1 MLRRLAPAAA
11 LLLFS
16 ACAAEPARLLADIE
30 AGARATP
37 AVLEEAARL
46 RRPHPVAGTQA
57 DLYHPPAEVRGRLVV
72 VPGLAE
78 AGRRDPR
85 LVAFAASLARA
96 GFLVLVPDLP
106 AAARGSADAADAET
120 VAEALLALPE
130 TRGPTGLVGISYAA
144 GPAWLAAMQPR
155 LAGRVDF
162 VLTLG
167 AYRDPEAMVTFLAT
181 GAYRAPEDAGWRQGQ
196 PRAQALWQFLA
207 ANADALP
214 RPEDA
219 ASLRAIA
226 AARLARQAAPPPA
239 SPAVAAVV
247 ALAEER
253 DPEAVP
259 ARLAA
264 LPAALR
270 ARIAALSLA
279 PLPLEH
285 FRGCALLLHGTRD
298 PVIPWTESLRLYRA
312 LSPGHARLHLIEGLD
327 HVDAGGL
334 GLGGRLAALEAAR
347 EVLALRDGGESVRR
361 GPSPHPVE
369 DPRPLV
375 GIRAALH
382 LLEGHGGAALQALEP
397 GQQPLLHLRPHSGVA
412 GVGAEVEEFL
422 GVVGQIE

>member
-11 LLLFS
+11 LLLLA
-16 ACAAEPARLLADIE
+16 ACAGEPARLLAEI
-30 AGARATP
+30 ATSARTTP

-46 RRPHPVAGTQA
+46 RRPHPVPGTQA
-57 DLYHPPAEVRGRLVV
+57 DLYHPPGEVQARLVV

-85 LVAFAASLARA
+85 LVAFAASLARV

-120 VAEALLALPE
+120 VAEAVLALPE
-130 TRGPTGLVGISYAA
+130 ASGPTGLVGISYAA
-144 GPAWLAAMQPR
+144 GPAWLAAMTPR

-162 VLTLG
+162 LLTLG
-167 AYRDPEAMVTFLAT
+167 AYRDPEAMVTFLTT
-181 GAYRAPEDAGWRQGQ
+181 GAYRAPEDTGWRQGQ
-196 PRAQALWQFLA
+196 PRAQALWPFLA

-219 ASLRAIA
+219 AALRAIA
-226 AARLARQAAPPPA
+226 AARLAGQAAPLPE
-239 SPAVAAVV
+239 SPTVAAVV

-253 DPEAVP
+253 DPQAIP
-259 ARLAA
+259 ARMAA

-270 ARIAALSLA
+270 ARISALSLA
-279 PLPLEH
+279 SLPLER

-312 LSPGHARLHLIEGLD
+312 FSPGHARLHLIEGLD

-347 EVLALRDGGESVRR
+347 EVPMLRDGGNPCGE
-361 GPSPHPVE
+361 GPHHTP
-369 DPRPLV
+369 
-375 GIRAALH
+375 
-382 LLEGHGGAALQALEP
+382 
-397 GQQPLLHLRPHSGVA
+397 
-412 GVGAEVEEFL
+412 
-422 GVVGQIE
+422 